1 LSFAVELDLELDSN
15 NSTQASEQITTG
27 QYIYRSIATNPQP
40 NLTTFM
46 NILNYKL
53 SSTNELLTSRIGLI
67 TLAHTIQVFT
77 QSFKIGGDRAINIL
91 STGDLFRGLGAVI
104 AV

>member
-1 LSFAVELDLELDSN
+1 MVVKMDNLAV
-15 NSTQASEQITTG
+15 
-27 QYIYRSIATNPQP
+27 
-40 NLTTFM
+40 
-46 NILNYKL
+46 
-53 SSTNELLTSRIGLI
+53 
-67 TLAHTIQVFT
+67 T